1 MAQIADLISNNK
13 SLQDLKKF
21 LENEIDQKK
30 IENSYVRGLADELK
44 KTFGNAV
51 NSGDNYVGITYRILD
66 DASSNGIGF
75 YDLKTAFARSPKAKT
90 SKDGGWYLVV
100 PIRNTAKQLR
110 SVYGSNLWNTISHT
124 EFGTTSG
131 QQANIARFQKILM
144 NSDMNNTPL
153 AYQWKSANV
162 TRVQMGNSTTRGQY
176 INFRTVSDKSAPSS
190 WINSRSNMNRSIIE
204 GTNTIEDAQKVARI
218 VSSAI
223 AHAIQTYNRRDSND

>member
-13 SLQDLKKF
+13 SLEQLKVS
-21 LENEIDQKK
+21 LEHEVDKQV
-30 IENSYVRGLADELK
+30 IEDNYVKGLAHKLK
-44 KTFGNAV
+44 ETFGSAV
-51 NSGDNYVGITYRILD
+51 NSNGNYIGITYRILQ
-66 DASSNGIGF
+66 DASNNSIGF

-90 SKDGGWYLVV
+90 SKSGGWYLVI
-100 PIRNTAKQLR
+100 PIKNKAKQLR
-110 SVYGSNLWNTISHT
+110 SAYGSNLWNTISHT

-162 TRVQMGNSTTRGQY
+162 TRVQMGNSATRGQY
-176 INFRTVSDKSAPSS
+176 INFRTVSDKSDPNSFL
-190 WINSRSNMNRSIIE
+190 NSRSSMNKSIIE
-204 GTNTIEDAQKVARI
+204 GTDTIEDAQKVAKI

-223 AHAIQTYNRRDSND
+223 AHAIQTYNRSDNND

>member
-21 LENEIDQKK
+21 LENEIDQKR

-90 SKDGGWYLVV
+90 SKDGGWYLIV
-100 PIRNTAKQLR
+100 PIKNTAKQLR
-110 SVYGSNLWNTISHT
+110 SAYGSNLWNTISHT

-131 QQANIARFQKILM
+131 QQANISRFQKILM

-176 INFRTVSDKSAPSS
+176 INFRTVSDKSNPNSFLV
-190 WINSRSNMNRSIIE
+190 SRSSMEEAIKQGTDNAQDAEKIAKIVRSAIQH
-204 GTNTIEDAQKVARI
+204 TIEN
-218 VSSAI
+218 
-223 AHAIQTYNRRDSND
+223 YNRGDND

>member
-30 IENSYVRGLADELK
+30 IENSYVRGLTDELK

-66 DASSNGIGF
+66 DESSNGIGF

-100 PIRNTAKQLR
+100 PIKNTAKRLR
-110 SVYGSNLWNTISHT
+110 SAYGSNLWNIISHT

-176 INFRTVSDKSAPSS
+176 ISFRTVSNKSAPSS
-190 WINSRSNMNRSIIE
+190 WLIGRNSMEQSISQ
-204 GTNTIEDAQKVARI
+204 GTDNVQDAEKVAKI
-218 VSSAI
+218 VRSAI
-223 AHAIQTYNRRDSND
+223 QHAIENYNRGDNG

>member
-30 IENSYVRGLADELK
+30 IENSYVKGLADELK

-100 PIRNTAKQLR
+100 PIKNTAKQLR
-110 SVYGSNLWNTISHT
+110 SAYGSNLWNTISHT

-176 INFRTVSDKSAPSS
+176 INFRTVSDKSNPNSFLVSHSS
-190 WINSRSNMNRSIIE
+190 MEEAIQQ
-204 GTNTIEDAQKVARI
+204 GTDNAHDAEKIAKI
-218 VSSAI
+218 VRSAI
-223 AHAIQTYNRRDSND
+223 QHAIENYNRGDNG

>member
-66 DASSNGIGF
+66 NASSNGIGF

-110 SVYGSNLWNTISHT
+110 SAYGSNLWNIISHT

-176 INFRTVSDKSAPSS
+176 INFRTVSNKSAPSS
-190 WINSRSNMNRSIIE
+190 WLVGRNSMEEAIQQ
-204 GTNTIEDAQKVARI
+204 GTDNEQDAEKVAKI
-218 VSSAI
+218 VRSAI
-223 AHAIQTYNRRDSND
+223 QHAIENYNRGDNG

>member
-51 NSGDNYVGITYRILD
+51 NSGDNYVGITYRILGN
-66 DASSNGIGF
+66 ASSNGIGF

-100 PIRNTAKQLR
+100 PIKNTAKQLR
-110 SVYGSNLWNTISHT
+110 SAYGSNLWNTISHT

-176 INFRTVSDKSAPSS
+176 INFRTVSDKSNPNSFLV
-190 WINSRSNMNRSIIE
+190 SRSSMEEAIQQ
-204 GTNTIEDAQKVARI
+204 GTDNEQDAEKVAKI
-218 VSSAI
+218 VRSAI
-223 AHAIQTYNRRDSND
+223 QHAIENYNRGDNG

>member
-21 LENEIDQKK
+21 LENEIDQKR

-90 SKDGGWYLVV
+90 SKDGGWYLIV
-100 PIRNTAKQLR
+100 PIKNTAKQLR
-110 SVYGSNLWNTISHT
+110 SAYGSNLWNTISHT

-131 QQANIARFQKILM
+131 QQANISRFQKILM

-176 INFRTVSDKSAPSS
+176 INFRTVSNKSNPNSFLV
-190 WINSRSNMNRSIIE
+190 SRSSMEEAIKQ
-204 GTNTIEDAQKVARI
+204 GTDNAQDAEKVAKI
-218 VSSAI
+218 VRSAI
-223 AHAIQTYNRRDSND
+223 QHAIENYNRGDND